1 MEHHERRRA
10 ERLPVGLY
18 VQQIIDGEPHRCF
31 ATSMSLTGMYIEH
44 VTTRFARRSRVVQL
58 EIPLTGDAEPIWVGG
73 EVVYDALDRLFVGTA
88 IAFQT
93 MADRDRKRLAA
104 WLDRGAL
111 DADARP
117 IWLSMPVASRRLH

>member
-1 MEHHERRRA
+1 MHQHERRRA

-31 ATSMSLTGMYIEH
+31 ATSMSLTGMYLEH

-58 EIPLTGDAEPIWVGG
+58 EIPLTGDSEPLWVGG

-88 IAFQT
+88 IAFQH
-93 MADRDRKRLAA
+93 MAERDLARLEA
-104 WLDRGAL
+104 WLDRGAME
-111 DADARP
+111 AEVRP
-117 IWLSMPVASRRLH
+117 TWFTPPPASRRLH